1 MKRRYTPHRGDLVWL
16 DFTPQS
22 GHEQAGLRPALVL
35 SPKTYNDKTQLML
48 CCPITSQVKG
58 YPFEVPIPGPII
70 TGVALADQVKS
81 VDWVARHAKLMGTV
95 SADTVEDVLAK
106 LHTLLNPEEE

>member
-1 MKRRYTPHRGDLVWL
+1 MKDI
-16 DFTPQS
+16 
-22 GHEQAGLRPALVL
+22 LRPALVL

-70 TGVALADQVKS
+70 TGVALP
-81 VDWVARHAKLMGTV
+81 VDGGVTAA
-95 SADTVEDVLAK
+95 
-106 LHTLLNPEEE
+106 